1 MSEQEQ
7 DKIEIKIPKKAH
19 EELMKEVS
27 KNANGCGCG
36 CALFVIV
43 QVNP

>member
-1 MSEQEQ
+1 MSEKEE
-7 DKIEIKIPKKAH
+7 KIEIKLPKKAH

-27 KNANGCGCG
+27 KNAGGCGCG